1 MHRSGMLI
9 ETTFSLCI
17 VLFLTIPRAPNFK
30 FPSADIIGVDN
41 STVSFSRS
49 PTNFSFAGSV
59 NMIGTFATGY
69 FVIPGVNPSA
79 LPADSTSSYL
89 PVYFTNLDITVK
101 DLTTNKEIATGNW
114 RNQKLKRGD
123 AEFVSLPVQFSY
135 TGVNTS
141 DTTCELLGLPW
152 LRRFA
157 HASQSGANMY
167 NACGH
172 LWTGTTRQGNKIVE
186 SPIAIT
192 DCFLPQISRSR

>member
-59 NMIGTFATGY
+59 NM
-69 FVIPGVNPSA
+69 
-79 LPADSTSSYL
+79 
-89 PVYFTNLDITVK
+89 
-101 DLTTNKEIATGNW
+101 
-114 RNQKLKRGD
+114 RGD